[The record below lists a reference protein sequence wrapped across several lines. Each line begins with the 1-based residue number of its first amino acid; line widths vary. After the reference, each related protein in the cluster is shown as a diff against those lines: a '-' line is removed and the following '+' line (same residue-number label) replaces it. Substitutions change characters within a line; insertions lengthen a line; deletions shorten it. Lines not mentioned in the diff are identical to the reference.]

1 MFWQVLYET
10 KTKKTRTNSA
20 TDSAGGLC
28 RTWTSLKCRSR
39 SLSAESRRP
48 SRSIIYQRADCRGAA
63 EAGHAPL
70 AVRWYFQKSS
80 RADMR
85 AKKTPNMFN
94 CSYWTL
100 DNNFNFNPLQRSDV
114 AICET
119 AFHETCWRKHEEKKI
134 SVRRSEHDLIFSD
147 KLEKGTPQSPSTI
160 RTLRLASQLGVQP
173 ALDNFKNS
181 ST

>member
-1 MFWQVLYET
+1 M
-10 KTKKTRTNSA
+10 
-20 TDSAGGLC
+20 
-28 RTWTSLKCRSR
+28 
-39 SLSAESRRP
+39 SAEYRRP
-48 SRSIIYQRADCRGAA
+48 SRTRIYQRTSFRGGA

-70 AVRWYFQKSS
+70 AVRWHFQKSS
-80 RADMR
+80 HTDMR
-85 AKKTPNMFN
+85 AKKSTNMFN

-100 DNNFNFNPLQRSDV
+100 DNFNPLQRSNV

-119 AFHETCWRKHEEKKI
+119 AFIRPAGGNTKRKKYLGTR
-134 SVRRSEHDLIFSD
+134 VGTHDLIFSD

-173 ALDNFKNS
+173 ALENFKIS

>member
-1 MFWQVLYET
+1 MPESVVISGVPTAVPVYNVSTYRLP
-10 KTKKTRTNSA
+10 
-20 TDSAGGLC
+20 
-28 RTWTSLKCRSR
+28 RSR
-39 SLSAESRRP
+39 
-48 SRSIIYQRADCRGAA
+48 RSWPRSPRGAMVLS
-63 EAGHAPL
+63 EVFPHRHAGK
-70 AVRWYFQKSS
+70 KS
-80 RADMR
+80 
-85 AKKTPNMFN
+85 TNMFN

-119 AFHETCWRKHEEKKI
+119 AFHETRWRKHEEKKI
-134 SVRRSEHDLIFSD
+134 SVRGSEHDLIFSD

-173 ALDNFKNS
+173 ALENFKIS